1 MVKSVDFEKLVRIEI
16 DLINK
21 FKENS
26 FFVETDVTNISQKKP
41 FSMNSDVAT
50 IFEESLC
57 LKSDVINNF

>member
-26 FFVETDVTNISQKKP
+26 FFVETDVTNISQ
-41 FSMNSDVAT
+41 
-50 IFEESLC
+50 
-57 LKSDVINNF
+57 